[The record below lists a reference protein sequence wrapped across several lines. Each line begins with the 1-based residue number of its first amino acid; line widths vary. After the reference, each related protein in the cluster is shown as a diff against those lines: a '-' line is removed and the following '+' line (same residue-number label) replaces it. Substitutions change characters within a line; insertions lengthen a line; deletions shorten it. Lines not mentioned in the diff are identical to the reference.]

1 MRKTSLFQKI
11 LGTSILIVI
20 IPMVVFRIYSTKAM
34 ERMVVEQVMTETG
47 DSVYLAASNIEN
59 LLSKIVSVQLFLYED
74 KELKEIAQETL
85 ELPLNSMDSDISKM
99 LNIRFADRVDEILNG
114 LLFNTVVMHS
124 NVTLVTSNGMILT
137 NYNYDS
143 SMYESILSKYMTEAK
158 TGLKT
163 IDWVGI
169 SENVDNSIYNQDD
182 FMITLLKSMDISK
195 REEQRAN
202 LLVSIMENPLSELLA
217 GTELQNRRFLVDQ
230 NGTIIS
236 SNDKTVLNTELV
248 FIVEDIPMGKE
259 YGSLVFNSEKQGEIL
274 VTYRKLNLS
283 PWMVLDVK
291 PYEQIA
297 ADIRENNRQ
306 LLLVNLT
313 FIGIFL
319 LIAGVFAGNIS
330 RPLRRLAE
338 TMVHTDLEKPADKLK
353 NSELGSKEIS
363 RIYQCYEIMRIQI
376 LNLMKQN
383 QEIEERKRET
393 ELAALQAQIKPH
405 FLFNTLMSIR
415 CAIQNGHS
423 DKAVDMTQALASFLR
438 MSIVKTD
445 EVIPLSQ
452 EIENLQ
458 NYVYIQNM
466 RSSQR
471 YELITNIE
479 PDLIAY
485 PVPKLI
491 FQPLIENSIV
501 HGFSSKESGVIVFDA
516 VKADGKVK
524 ITISDNG
531 CGFMS
536 NPLEQKEEPDSGFG
550 VRSVVQRIQLYYCS
564 EYGLQYFSNKGT
576 QVLIY
581 LPERWGAEYD
591 VSCHIGR

>member
-1 MRKTSLFQKI
+1 MKRLRKTSFFQKI

-20 IPMVVFRIYSTKAM
+20 IPMVVFQIYSTKTM
-34 ERMVVEQVMTETG
+34 ERMVVERVMTETG

-85 ELPLNSMDSDISKM
+85 ELPLEYIDSDISKI
-99 LNIRFADRVDEILNG
+99 LNIRFADRVEEILKG
-114 LLFNTVVMHS
+114 LLFNTVVMRS

-143 SMYESILSKYMTEAK
+143 RMREYILSEYMIGAK

-169 SENVDNSIYNQDD
+169 SENVDNSIYNQDA
-182 FMITLLKSMDISK
+182 FMITLLKSMDISEK
-195 REEQRAN
+195 NERRAN
-202 LLVSIMENPLSELLA
+202 LLVSIMEKPLSELLA
-217 GTELQNRRFLVDQ
+217 GKELKNRRFLVDQ
-230 NGTIIS
+230 NGEIIS
-236 SNDKTVLNTELV
+236 SNDKAVLNTELV
-248 FIVEDIPMGKE
+248 SILEDLPMGKD
-259 YGSLVFNSEKQGEIL
+259 YGSQVFNSEKQGEVL
-274 VTYRKLNLS
+274 VTYRKLKIS
-283 PWMVLDVK
+283 PWIVIDVK

-297 ADIRENNRQ
+297 ADIRGNNEQ

-319 LIAGVFAGNIS
+319 LIAGIIAGNIS

-338 TMVHTDLEKPADKLK
+338 TMAHTELEKPADELK
-353 NSELGSKEIS
+353 NSELGGKEIS
-363 RIYQCYEIMRIQI
+363 QIYQCYEIMRVQI
-376 LNLMKQN
+376 LNLIKQN

-393 ELAALQAQIKPH
+393 ELTALQAQIKPH

-423 DKAVDMTQALASFLR
+423 DKAVEMTQALSSFMR
-438 MSIVKTD
+438 MSIVKID

-466 RSSQR
+466 RSSQT

-479 PDLIAY
+479 PDLNEY

-501 HGFSSKESGVIVFDA
+501 HGFASKESGVIVFDA
-516 VKADGKVK
+516 VKEDGKVK
-524 ITISDNG
+524 ITITDNG
-531 CGFMS
+531 CGFVI
-536 NPLEQKEEPDSGFG
+536 NPLELKGDKDSGFG
-550 VRSVVQRIQLYYCS
+550 VSNVAQRIQLYYGS
-564 EYGLQYFSNKGT
+564 KYSLQYFSNKGT
-576 QVLIY
+576 QVIIY
-581 LPERWGAEYD
+581 LPDGWGDEYH
-591 VSCHIGR
+591 V